1 MSKPTPHIE
10 EPFQTIA
17 NGDGPRLLELL
28 RDNPDLAKAR
38 NEKGDSPILYAA
50 YRGHHR
56 LVELLVDAGAEMD
69 VFEAAV
75 AGNGERV
82 RALVAESPDLVKAYS
97 HDGWTLL
104 HLAAHFNRRDIAEY
118 LLKHGA
124 DAGATSRKDSLA
136 PGNTPL
142 HAACAS
148 GHYDM
153 AVFLLGQ
160 GAKVNATQENG
171 MTPLHIAAAG
181 HNVGLVQLLLEQKA
195 NPKAKDNEGR
205 TPLAIA
211 EQYERNE
218 LVDMLKNH
226 VGG

>member
-17 NGDGPRLLELL
+17 NGDGPRLAELL
-28 RDNPDLAKAR
+28 RENPDLAKAR
-38 NEKGDSPILYAA
+38 NEKGYSPILYAA
-50 YRGHHR
+50 YRGHQG

-69 VFEAAV
+69 AFEATV

-82 RALVAESPDLVKAYS
+82 RELVVESPDLVKAYS

-124 DAGATSRKDSLA
+124 DAGATSREDSLA

-148 GHYDM
+148 GHHDM
-153 AVFLLGQ
+153 AVFLIER

-181 HNVGLVQLLLEQKA
+181 HNVGLVQLLLDRKA
-195 NPKAKDNEGR
+195 NPKARDKEGR
-205 TPLAIA
+205 IPLTIA
-211 EQYERNE
+211 KQCERNE
-218 LVDMLKNH
+218 LVDLLNNH
-226 VGG
+226 AGG

>member
-17 NGDGPRLLELL
+17 NGDGPRLAELL

-50 YRGHHR
+50 YRGHR
-56 LVELLVDAGAEMD
+56 GLVDLLVDAGAEMD
-69 VFEAAV
+69 AFEATV

-82 RALVAESPDLVKAYS
+82 RELVEKSPDLVKAYS

-104 HLAAHFNRRDIAEY
+104 HLAAHFNRRDIAEF
-118 LLKHGA
+118 LVAQNA
-124 DAGATSRKDSLA
+124 DVNAVSREDSLA
-136 PGNTPL
+136 PENTPL

-148 GHYDM
+148 GHHDM
-153 AVFLLGQ
+153 AVFLIER
-160 GAKVNATQENG
+160 GARVNATQENG

-181 HNVGLVQLLLEQKA
+181 HNVGLVQLLLDQKA
-195 NPKAKDNEGR
+195 NPRAKDKEGR

-211 EQYERNE
+211 ELYERGE
-218 LVDMLKNH
+218 LVDVLSNH
-226 VGG
+226 IGG